1 MRQFD
6 YSVLQEK
13 KWDVE
18 IVNYLSLI
26 HEEKGKQELFAKQKP
41 AVVEKLVE
49 IAKVQST
56 ENSNAIEGIRTTST
70 RLRML
75 MGEKTAPRTRDER
88 EIAGYRDALRTI
100 HENFEYIPLT
110 PNYIMQL
117 HKILLAHTDSAYGG
131 KFKSAQNYITVRDE
145 KGKEHLLFTPL
156 SPYETPPAMEEACNA
171 FNYAVGAGKVD
182 PLLIIPIFIH
192 DFLCIHPFSDGN
204 GRMSRLLTTLLLYRC
219 GYQIGKYIS
228 LEAKIAKTKQ
238 EYYDALELAQ
248 FGWHEGTD
256 DPTPF
261 IKYLLGTIIAAYRE
275 FSDRMD
281 ILEDDPLETV
291 RKAVRSQIGKFTK
304 TQIAELCTSMSRPS
318 VERHLRTL
326 CDLGEIELRGGGR
339 SSYYVRKN

>member
-6 YSVLQEK
+6 YSTLQEK
-13 KWDVE
+13 TWDVE

-41 AVVEKLVE
+41 AVLEKLVE

-56 ENSNAIEGIRTTST
+56 ENSNAIEGIRTTDT

-75 MGEKTAPRTRDER
+75 MGEKTTPRTRDEK

-110 PNYIMQL
+110 PSYILQL
-117 HKILLAHTDSAYGG
+117 HKILFAHTDSAFGG
-131 KFKSAQNYITVRDE
+131 KFKSVQNYISATDE
-145 KGKEHLLFTPL
+145 KGKFFLLFTPL
-156 SPYETPPAMEEACNA
+156 APYETPTAMEEICNA

-192 DFLCIHPFSDGN
+192 DFLCIHPFIDGN

-219 GYQIGKYIS
+219 GYHIGKYIS
-228 LEAKIAKTKQ
+228 LEAKIAKTKE
-238 EYYDALELAQ
+238 EYYDALERAQ
-248 FGWHEGTD
+248 AGWHEGTD
-256 DPTPF
+256 NATPF
-261 IKYLLGTIIAAYRE
+261 IKYLLGTIIAAYRD

-281 ILEDDPLETV
+281 ILEDDPFETV
-291 RKAVRSQIGKFTK
+291 RNAVRTQIGKFTK

-318 VERHLRTL
+318 VERQLRTL
-326 CDLGEIELRGGGR
+326 CDLGEIELKGGGR
-339 SSYYVRKN
+339 SSYYIRKA